1 MSAGSRGRILFADDD
16 VAVLKPTTTALM
28 RAGFMVTAAASGHE
42 ALARLSEQGAY
53 DLLLADIAMP
63 GNAGLELAEW
73 AVREAL
79 LPVVLITGYP
89 SVATAVQALR
99 AGVVDYITKPFDF
112 DELFARLDMAIER
125 GHAMRAVRSVREQ
138 ADRLASTAASLQSI
152 LRGHPSSEPPAERPR
167 LPTTDPLRH
176 LPAEEVELLSPRER
190 DVLRYLARGNQVA
203 DIARLLGLSSNTV
216 RNHVK
221 SLFIKLKVRSQV
233 ALLGKLAGH
242 NEGS

>member
-1 MSAGSRGRILFADDD
+1 MTAGARGRVLFADDD
-16 VAVLKPTTTALM
+16 VAVLKPTTLALM
-28 RAGFMVTAAASGHE
+28 RAGFAVTAAASGAE
-42 ALARLSEQGAY
+42 AQAAMRDGSF

-73 AVREAL
+73 AARELL

-99 AGVVDYITKPFDF
+99 VGVIDYLTKPFDF
-112 DELFARLDMAIER
+112 EELFTRLDAAIAR
-125 GHAMRAVRSVREQ
+125 GKALRAVRTVREQ
-138 ADRLASTAASLQSI
+138 ADQLATTAATLQSM
-152 LRGHPSSEPPAERPR
+152 LRAHPVSESPASKPQ
-167 LPTTDPLRH
+167 LPVSDPLH
-176 LPAEEVELLSPRER
+176 NLQAEEIELLSPRER
-190 DVLRYLARGNQVA
+190 DVLRCMARGNQVA
-203 DIARLLGLSSNTV
+203 DIAKLLGLSSNTV

-242 NEGS
+242 NEGG